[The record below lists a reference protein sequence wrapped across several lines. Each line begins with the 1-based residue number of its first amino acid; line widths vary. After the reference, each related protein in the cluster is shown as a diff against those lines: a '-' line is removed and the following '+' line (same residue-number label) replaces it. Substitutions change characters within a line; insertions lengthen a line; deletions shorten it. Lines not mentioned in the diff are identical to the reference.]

1 MSVLAQGPDNQDV
14 IFVKGAPEAVL
25 DKCSHVSMLSSNVTA
40 AKPCCAS
47 QTTRSAL
54 ACLFVT
60 MSRPEEI
67 K

>member
-40 AKPCCAS
+40 AKTVLCVSDNAFISCSPVS
-47 QTTRSAL
+47 QN
-54 ACLFVT
+54 VT
-60 MSRPEEI
+60 S
-67 K
+67 